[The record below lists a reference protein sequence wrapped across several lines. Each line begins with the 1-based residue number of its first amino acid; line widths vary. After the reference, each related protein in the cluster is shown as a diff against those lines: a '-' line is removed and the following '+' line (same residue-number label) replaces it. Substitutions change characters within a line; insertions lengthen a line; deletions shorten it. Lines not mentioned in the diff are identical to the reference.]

1 MNYKHLHIS
10 TRRGNYLLI
19 TLPTI
24 LINLI
29 PNSGVK
35 IRDYC
40 YSIVI
45 NIIIICS
52 CLTSD
57 AVPIKV
63 HADYC
68 RDIDTKNLQGE
79 REW

>member
-1 MNYKHLHIS
+1 MDYKKIKPA
-10 TRRGNYLLI
+10 I
-19 TLPTI
+19 LPGRLVRI
-24 LINLI
+24 RMY
-29 PNSGVK
+29 GK
-35 IRDYC
+35 IWIG
-40 YSIVI
+40 SL
-45 NIIIICS
+45 IIIIIYS

>member
-40 YSIVI
+40 YLIVI
-45 NIIIICS
+45 NITLLWNLLSTIIVKDFFIYYGLYNHYS
-52 CLTSD
+52 SVT
-57 AVPIKV
+57 
-63 HADYC
+63 
-68 RDIDTKNLQGE
+68 
-79 REW
+79 